1 MIYNITS
8 SIDSTMYE
16 QHETRNTGLDP
27 VLQIEKIISESS
39 TNKTFNSRILTKFN
53 LGYISQSILDGHIND
68 TFRAKLK
75 LYTHGAVAIPFTYDI
90 QAYAVSQSW
99 EMGIG
104 KFTHNPKTTEGVS
117 WTYRDGESVAT
128 AWQTASAAMATGTT
142 ASFVNLTNV
151 GGGSWWTAS
160 GASQTF
166 EYETTDLEL
175 DVTEIVTGWI
185 SGSWNGGQALANDGF
200 IVLRPE
206 IQESNGNNYGQLSFF
221 SKESHTIYQPK
232 LEFAWDDNSLAVTG
246 LSELDITGD
255 VFVYV
260 RNNRELIHRDSKE
273 RIRIVGRE
281 RYPVKT
287 YASASENM
295 VVKHLPTSSF
305 WSIQD
310 YKTGETV
317 VDYDETYTKLS
328 CDGSGNYFDIW
339 MDQLDSD
346 RRYKFL
352 IKSVT
357 GGGNIRK
364 IFDDDLTFKIVD

>member
-1 MIYNITS
+1 MNEFENITVYKNQYVKVQS
-8 SIDSTMYE
+8 
-16 QHETRNTGLDP
+16 
-27 VLQIEKIISESS
+27 VKITVPLIFGDEEEE
-39 TNKTFNSRILTKFN
+39 
-53 LGYISQSILDGHIND
+53 
-68 TFRAKLK
+68 
-75 LYTHGAVAIPFTYDI
+75 V
-90 QAYAVSQSW
+90 
-99 EMGIG
+99 
-104 KFTHNPKTTEGVS
+104 KFTT
-117 WTYRDGESVAT
+117 
-128 AWQTASAAMATGTT
+128 
-142 ASFVNLTNV
+142 
-151 GGGSWWTAS
+151 
-160 GASQTF
+160 
-166 EYETTDLEL
+166 
-175 DVTEIVTGWI
+175 
-185 SGSWNGGQALANDGF
+185 
-200 IVLRPE
+200 
-206 IQESNGNNYGQLSFF
+206 
-221 SKESHTIYQPK
+221 
-232 LEFAWDDNSLAVTG
+232 
-246 LSELDITGD
+246 
-255 VFVYV
+255 
-260 RNNRELIHRDSKE
+260 NNRELIHRDSKE